1 MQTTRQYRRRAG
13 PRDLLYFSR
22 PDLWP
27 LRPFLP
33 VKRFPLEGPPE
44 YGVLYDAVH
53 ASGTYG
59 LSATVFV
66 TNVYLLL
73 PTEANF
79 LALPRHVY
87 DAPEELLA
95 AGWVVD

>member
-1 MQTTRQYRRRAG
+1 MPATRPFRRLAG
-13 PRDLLYFSR
+13 PRDVLYFTR

-33 VKRFPLEGPPE
+33 VMRYPVGESPE

-53 ASGTYG
+53 ASSTYG

-66 TNVYLLL
+66 TNVFCL
-73 PTEANF
+73 PRTEAEF
-79 LALPRHVY
+79 LALPHHTY
-87 DAPEELLA
+87 DSPEELA
-95 AGWVVD
+95 ADGWLQD

>member
-1 MQTTRQYRRRAG
+1 MPATRQYRRLAG
-13 PRDLLYFSR
+13 PRDLLYFTC

-33 VKRFPLEGPPE
+33 VKRYPVDRSPE

-59 LSATVFV
+59 LSATVFL
-66 TNVYLLL
+66 TNLYGL
-73 PTEANF
+73 PQTEAEF
-79 LALPRHVY
+79 LALPHQTY
-87 DAPEELLA
+87 DSAEGVIRSSEMA
-95 AGWVVD
+95 R

>member
-22 PDLWP
+22 PDLRP

-53 ASGTYG
+53 VSGTYG